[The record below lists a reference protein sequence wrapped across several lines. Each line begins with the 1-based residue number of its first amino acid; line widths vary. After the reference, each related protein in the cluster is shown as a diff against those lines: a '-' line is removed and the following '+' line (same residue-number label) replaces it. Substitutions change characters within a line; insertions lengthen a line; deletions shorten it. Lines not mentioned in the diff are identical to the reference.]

1 MTRPSSPTAPGLE
14 KKSRR
19 SSDRRFLKRFLRPVG
34 RRLSPILAIPALR
47 ILSSSWKTEVLGEE
61 NRAEVMNSEGSLFA
75 LWHGRMLV
83 GLPSQTQL
91 RMSVLVSPSRDGS
104 IMDPIL
110 NSFSYATVRGS
121 TSRGGARALRELLNR
136 LRAGGRIVI
145 TPDGPR
151 GPMHSMNEGLAWMAR
166 ATGFPVLP
174 VGLAC
179 DRHWSMSSWDRFTIP
194 KWRAKIVVSYGPPL
208 WLPKSSTLEER
219 SAFTGKVRDAILAEE
234 YRAFAKLGL
243 KPDFDDESKS

>member
-1 MTRPSSPTAPGLE
+1 M
-14 KKSRR
+14 
-19 SSDRRFLKRFLRPVG
+19 
-34 RRLSPILAIPALR
+34 
-47 ILSSSWKTEVLGEE
+47 
-61 NRAEVMNSEGSLFA
+61 MNSEGSLFA

-83 GLPSQTQL
+83 GIPSQTQL

-110 NSFSYATVRGS
+110 NSFSYSDRFAGS

-194 KWRAKIVVSYGPPL
+194 KWRAKNRRELRPTALAPEDLHTRGALSVHG
-208 WLPKSSTLEER
+208 KSARCNPRRGIPRLREARPEAR
-219 SAFTGKVRDAILAEE
+219 L
-234 YRAFAKLGL
+234 
-243 KPDFDDESKS
+243 